1 MLMRAPILIRHPHGV
16 ATIDADYIR
25 PGLVASHLVVH
36 RGRAAFID
44 TGANSAVPHLLG
56 ALEALGLPRE
66 AVDYLFLTHAHLDH
80 AGGAGALMRELP
92 AARAVLH
99 PRAAP
104 HLIDPAKLVAGTL
117 AVYGEEFYRR
127 IYGELVPLDPARVI
141 VTEDGQRMDL
151 AGRAFRFLHTPGHAL
166 HHHVIVDE
174 EARCVFAGDTFG
186 ISYRELDTEKG
197 EFIFPTTTP
206 TQFDPDQLCGS
217 IDRIV
222 AQHPSA
228 IYLTHYGPVR
238 SIARLAADLKREIRE
253 YVALARRHAAAA
265 DRYAAISAEL
275 HALWLA
281 RLREHG
287 CTLSEPEIDA
297 LLAADLDLNA
307 QGLIA
312 WLDRRK

>member
-1 MLMRAPILIRHPHGV
+1 MLMRAPILTRHPHGV

-44 TGANSAVPHLLG
+44 VGANSAVPQLLA
-56 ALEALGLPRE
+56 ALESLGVPRE
-66 AVDYLFLTHAHLDH
+66 AVDYVFLTHAHLDH

-117 AVYGEEFYRR
+117 AVYGEEFYQRV
-127 IYGELVPLDPARVI
+127 YGELVPLDPGRIILTA
-141 VTEDGQRMDL
+141 DGQRLEL

-174 EARCVFAGDTFG
+174 EGRSVFAGDTFG
-186 ISYRELDTEKG
+186 ISYRELDTGQG

-206 TQFDPDQLCGS
+206 TQFDPDQLGAS

-222 AQHPSA
+222 AQRPEA
-228 IYLTHYGPVR
+228 VYLTHYGPVH
-238 SIARLAADLKREIRE
+238 SIGRLAEDLKQELRAYIAFAQR
-253 YVALARRHAAAA
+253 LAGAA
-265 DRYAAISAEL
+265 DPHAAISAEIR
-275 HALWLA
+275 ARWLA
-281 RLREHG
+281 RLRAHG
-287 CTLSEPEIDA
+287 CTLPEQELDA
-297 LLAADLDLNA
+297 VLAADLDLNA